1 MDQYL
6 DIRARWFTSKFSLR
20 FHIDI
25 LILLQSRGRI
35 PTRPQPGVLCD
46 KTVISAVKQERSLL
60 YSFIHLSKIQCV
72 LKILL
77 LFSYIRLDVDID
89 SKNDSKTELICVSKN
104 ASFCSGKSEAG
115 GVFASP
121 SPGSRL

>member
-1 MDQYL
+1 M
-6 DIRARWFTSKFSLR
+6 
-20 FHIDI
+20 
-25 LILLQSRGRI
+25 
-35 PTRPQPGVLCD
+35 LCD

-89 SKNDSKTELICVSKN
+89 SKNDSKTELVCVPKT

>member
-60 YSFIHLSKIQCV
+60 YSFIHLSKIKMYVCL

-89 SKNDSKTELICVSKN
+89 SKSDSKTEQLICV
-104 ASFCSGKSEAG
+104 
-115 GVFASP
+115 
-121 SPGSRL
+121 